1 MEFIRTQ
8 MGGSVKTI
16 IVVEQT
22 INGLTKKIYNSL
34 LDMPESE
41 RNAYIAQAF
50 ANIEMPHNP
59 EEMWARQQ
67 LEKMLAARIA
77 KSEHVK

>member
-8 MGGSVKTI
+8 INDSAKTI
-16 IVVEQT
+16 IVIEKT
-22 INGLTKKIYNSL
+22 KNGLTKKIYNSL
-34 LDMPESE
+34 LDMPEFE

-67 LEKMLAARIA
+67 LEKMLALKIA
-77 KSEHVK
+77 KSAHVK